1 MSKESSIAPKE
12 RINIKYVPATGGQQ
26 EEIELPLNL
35 LIVGDFTGQDDDT
48 PIEERKA
55 VSIDKNNFNAVLE
68 KANVSLNFNVPNK
81 LTEEDTDLNVK
92 IDIQNMKDFSPD
104 SIAKN
109 VPELKKLIELREALV
124 ALKSPLGNVPAFR
137 NRLQE
142 LLKDENA
149 REQLLKELNMIN
161 QG

>member
-35 LIVGDFTGQDDDT
+35 LVVGDFTGQNDDT

-81 LTEEDTDLNVK
+81 LTDEDTDLNVK

-104 SIAKN
+104 AIAKN

-149 REQLLKELNMIN
+149 REQLLKELNMLN